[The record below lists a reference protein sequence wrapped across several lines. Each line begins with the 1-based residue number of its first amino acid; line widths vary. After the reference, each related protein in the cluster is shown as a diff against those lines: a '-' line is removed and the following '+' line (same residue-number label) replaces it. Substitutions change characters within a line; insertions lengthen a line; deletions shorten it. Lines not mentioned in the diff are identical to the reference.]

1 MGEGVLRRPLL
12 ALPFC
17 VLLGSAVPSIAQVDE
32 QRAQIYFKE
41 AAALCE
47 RDGGRLWG
55 VSLCG
60 PMVFADPLTK
70 TIATNQ
76 PPPPGDRPSDLG
88 LANST
93 FHWGGTRW
101 STYLWQGIPADNP
114 GRRAQL
120 MMHELFHR
128 VQPEL
133 GLMVGGESNNH
144 LDTLEGRY
152 WLQLEWRA
160 LAQALR
166 QSGPERIAAVGD
178 ALAFRA
184 ARRTAF
190 PEAAERER
198 VLEIREGLAQ
208 YTGIAASAA
217 SPVEAT
223 ASALERLTE
232 AEAVQPTFV
241 STFAYTSG
249 VGYGILLD
257 ALSPG
262 WPRRVRGTSDLGQML
277 MTAAGVQPAGDAAV
291 AAGRYGAAELRA
303 AEEKRDV
310 EQKARIAELRRRFVE
325 GPVVVVPRGR
335 SAYLVTTG
343 ATPIPGVGI
352 VYQSYRVTYE
362 WGSLEAT
369 GGLLV
374 SADGET
380 LTVPGPANAEGSML
394 KGDGWTLT
402 IAHGWAARPG
412 ARAGDLHVVRDSR

>member
-1 MGEGVLRRPLL
+1 MRTKLL

-17 VLLGSAVPSIAQVDE
+17 VVLASPAPSPAQVDE
-32 QRAQIYFKE
+32 QRAQIYFQE

-47 RDGGRLWG
+47 RDGGRIWG
-55 VSLCG
+55 VLLCG

-76 PPPPGDRPSDLG
+76 PVPPGDRPAALG
-88 LANST
+88 FANAAID
-93 FHWGGTRW
+93 WAGTRW
-101 STYLWQGIPADNP
+101 STFIWQGIPANNP
-114 GRRAQL
+114 SRRAQL
-120 MMHELFHR
+120 ILHELFHR

-133 GLMVGGESNNH
+133 GLMVGGEQNVH

-152 WLQLEWRA
+152 WLRLEWRA
-160 LAQALR
+160 LTQALR
-166 QSGPERIAAVGD
+166 RSGRDRIAAIGD

-217 SPVEAT
+217 SPAEAT

-277 MTAAGVQPAGDAAV
+277 MIAAGVQLASDAA
-291 AAGRYGAAELRA
+291 AAARRYGAAELRI
-303 AEEKRDV
+303 AEEERDV
-310 EQKARIAELRRRFVE
+310 EQKARVAELRRRFVE
-325 GPVVVVPRGR
+325 GPVLGVPRGR
-335 SAYLVTTG
+335 SASLMTTG
-343 ATPIPGVGI
+343 STPIPGAGI

-369 GGLLV
+369 SGLLV
-374 SADGET
+374 STDGAT
-380 LTVPGPANAEGSML
+380 LTVPAPANAEGSSL

-402 IAHGWAARPG
+402 IAPGWTARPG
-412 ARAGDLHVVRDSR
+412 PRAGDLHVVRNNP